1 MATIAEIRAQYP
13 QYEDMSDQQL
23 ADALYAKHYSDM
35 PRREFNRK
43 VGIEAAPPT
52 GPKPGSKE
60 YANWALSQVKGGKSV
75 PMVSEH
81 TEWAPPTAKSTYEK
95 RLAEVREA
103 YYPGLTDEQW
113 QKSVEAGITNLKPA
127 DAGGLLND
135 GLTMGLSDEA
145 RGAAGFMTALTQGKN
160 PLQGFTDFQQF
171 EQSRRDYGAE
181 QAGPMGT
188 AAQIGGAVLAGR
200 PDMAATRAVGALPAM
215 LQGARQGATQGAIYG
230 AASTEGD
237 LIDRAIGGLSGAATG
252 GVLGAAVPAV
262 VSGVKRVISP
272 MGGRAGKIGPANIL
286 ANEGVELTAGQRTGS
301 KGLQY
306 RESELGGVA
315 AENFMEQQADQ
326 FTAAALR
333 RIGVNA
339 PRATHDVIDGAATAI
354 GQRFDDLAAL
364 TNTPFDNTLQNNLL
378 DAAADYADTAGTP
391 APIVERMVNRLGE
404 MARTNGGRLTGDMYQ
419 EVRSTVGRLSKNAD
433 PATRGA
439 LRELQEALDDGI
451 ERHLSGQTLQ
461 AWQEARGLWRNFL
474 VIEDSATRAGEKAAD
489 GIITPQALRGAAIK
503 QNKRA
508 YSRGRNDFVE
518 LADAGVSALAPLPN
532 SGTAGRL
539 GAKLF
544 VPAGAA
550 TGATIGSLIAP
561 GLGTAAGAALG
572 AAVPWGAGRLMLS
585 GPGRAYLGNQ
595 VAGPV
600 TDLTSRLGSLLGRG
614 AQPLVPSPAK

>member
-13 QYEDMSDQQL
+13 QYEDMSDEQL
-23 ADALYAKHYSDM
+23 ADALYSKHYSDM
-35 PRREFNRK
+35 PREDFNRK
-43 VGIEAAPPT
+43 VGVQAAPPA

-75 PMVSEH
+75 PMVSDH

-95 RLAEVREA
+95 RLAEMREA

-171 EQSRRDYGAE
+171 EQARRDFGSE
-181 QAGPMGT
+181 QAGPMGV
-188 AAQIGGAVLAGR
+188 AAEIGGAVLSGR
-200 PDMAATRAVGALPAM
+200 PDVAATRVMGTVPRIIQAGKDAAK
-215 LQGARQGATQGAIYG
+215 QGFVYG

-237 LIDRAIGGLSGAATG
+237 LIDRAVGGTAGAAISG
-252 GVLGAAVPAV
+252 PLGVLAPTV
-262 VSGVKRVISP
+262 VQGVKRVISP
-272 MGGRAGKIGPANIL
+272 MGGNASKVRPANIL
-286 ANEGVELTAGQRTGS
+286 AREGVEVTAGQRTGS

-439 LRELQEALDDGI
+439 LRELQEALDDGV

-474 VIEDSATRAGEKAAD
+474 VIEDAATRAGEKAAD

-503 QNKRA
+503 QNRRA
-508 YSRGRNDFVE
+508 YARGRNDFVE
-518 LADAGVSALAPLPN
+518 LADAGVSALTPLPN
-532 SGTAGRL
+532 SGSAGRW
-539 GAKLF
+539 GAKMF

-561 GLGTAAGAALG
+561 GLGTAVGAGLG
-572 AAVPWGAGRLMLS
+572 AAVPWAAGRFMLS

-595 VAGPV
+595 LLGSQTGEWAG
-600 TDLTSRLGSLLGRG
+600 RLGQAAGRG
-614 AQPLVPSPAK
+614 SQPLLPANQ